1 MRKIQCGIIYFI
13 TYIGFSLLIN
23 LSLYRYS
30 FIEVLSVRVKVIP
43 LMTFLALAF
52 TINTHA
58 VDVQV
63 PAGNRPLSGA
73 DSSIPANAYET
84 YTTGSQ

>member
-1 MRKIQCGIIYFI
+1 MNTIFI
-13 TYIGFSLLIN
+13 T
-23 LSLYRYS
+23 
-30 FIEVLSVRVKVIP
+30 
-43 LMTFLALAF
+43 LMTLVILAF

-63 PAGNRPLSGA
+63 PAGNRPLPGA